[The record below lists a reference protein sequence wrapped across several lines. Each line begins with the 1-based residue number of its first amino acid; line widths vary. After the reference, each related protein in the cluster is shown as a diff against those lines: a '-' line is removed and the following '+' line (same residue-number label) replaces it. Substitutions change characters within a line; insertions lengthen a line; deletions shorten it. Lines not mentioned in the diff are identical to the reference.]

1 MDPLWKLNSGKFAGW
16 RVGEHFY
23 DAQGVNRGFFRGDV
37 LYALNGEYLA
47 DVQDGEWLGRQR
59 NRKLPRVGAR
69 ESRGSVRSVPRADRA
84 GRPSKVYADPD
95 I

>member
-1 MDPLWKLNSGKFAGW
+1 MDPLWKLISGQFAGW

-23 DAQGVNRGFFRGDV
+23 DAKGRNAGFFRGEV

-47 DVQDGEWLGRQR
+47 EVQDGEWIGRQR
-59 NRKLPRVGAR
+59 NRKLPSVKGRS
-69 ESRGSVRSVPRADRA
+69 SRGSVRSVPRANRS
-84 GRPSKVYADPD
+84 GRPSKIYIDPE